1 MNRTRC
7 QVHCNENG
15 TPVRAVPA
23 TAPAAQR
30 GRLGFPR
37 SKDGGGGVIGK
48 VGRVTGRVGP
58 GLVGEIMV
66 SVRGGSEAFY
76 AHPQRPDEEIEP
88 GAQVLIVDFQAPRTA
103 YVERWQSG

>member
-1 MNRTRC
+1 
-7 QVHCNENG
+7 
-15 TPVRAVPA
+15 
-23 TAPAAQR
+23 
-30 GRLGFPR
+30 L
-37 SKDGGGGVIGK
+37 IGK

-76 AHPQRPDEEIEP
+76 AHPQRPDEEIET

-103 YVERWQSG
+103 YVERWPTTG

>member
-1 MNRTRC
+1 
-7 QVHCNENG
+7 
-15 TPVRAVPA
+15 
-23 TAPAAQR
+23 
-30 GRLGFPR
+30 
-37 SKDGGGGVIGK
+37 
-48 VGRVTGRVGP
+48 
-58 GLVGEIMV
+58 VGEIMV